1 MKFCSGFRFQLSTTS
16 KQSLTADTQLA
27 RILDQNLDFTL
38 KAVTS
43 KIDKTTSFPSPAAS
57 HPVLERCLSEKHIW
71 RDHSSPTLTVTLLQC
86 WKVKD
91 SFVPVL
97 QWCWSGSKI
106 RVYEGTCTFR
116 HLHRAQ
122 EPTAQGNSYW
132 VNHNSGLRPA
142 SGAQISCSNLALNS
156 LCQVW
161 GFESLACKVL
171 LSLCWVLL
179 WFLNPT
185 LLCSSKWSHV
195 GETLAQIQKSTASP

>member
-1 MKFCSGFRFQLSTTS
+1 MKFCSGFCFQLSTTS

-43 KIDKTTSFPSPAAS
+43 KIDKPTSFPSPAAS

-71 RDHSSPTLTVTLLQC
+71 RDHSSPTVTVTLLQC

-97 QWCWSGSKI
+97 QWCWSGSRI
-106 RVYEGTCTFR
+106 CVYEGTCTFR

-132 VNHNSGLRPA
+132 VNHNSGLRQLPTQTCFWC
-142 SGAQISCSNLALNS
+142 SDQLLQSSPKFLMPGVRIWVSCL
-156 LCQVW
+156 Q
-161 GFESLACKVL
+161 G
-171 LSLCWVLL
+171 
-179 WFLNPT
+179 
-185 LLCSSKWSHV
+185 
-195 GETLAQIQKSTASP
+195 TA